1 MEYKVSLSHDLTDD
15 IIVASLVEQ
24 IYNLSDPKDDKFET
38 PANKIH
44 NLSALLKTL
53 EYYTDK
59 EDFTRFTKDLK
70 IKLNPSKK
78 ESKK

>member
-1 MEYKVSLSHDLTDD
+1 MEYRVSLSHDITDD
-15 IIVASLVEQ
+15 IIVESLVEQ

-38 PANKIH
+38 PANKVH

-53 EYYTDK
+53 EYYTNE
-59 EDFTRFTKDLK
+59 EDFTSLTKDLK

-78 ESKK
+78 ESNI